1 MIAYLDSSALVKLFV
16 DEHGA
21 DVAHEL
27 WDSGLPVATTRI
39 SQAEL
44 ACALES
50 AVRGRRVERGRV
62 PGGVQD
68 GTFLWRRA
76 DAIEV
81 DAPLIDVAARVGMR
95 HGLRGVDAV
104 HVASALDL
112 LPLGT
117 ILVSWDER
125 QRAAARAEGLPVYP
139 ETTTA
144 ALR

>member
-1 MIAYLDSSALVKLFV
+1 MIAYLDASALVKLFL
-16 DEHGA
+16 DESGS

-27 WDSGLPVATTRI
+27 WDSGLPIATTRI

-50 AVRGRRVERGRV
+50 AVRSGRTDRRGVRS
-62 PGGVQD
+62 GVQD

-76 DAIEV
+76 DAIEI
-81 DAPLIDVAARVGMR
+81 DAPLVDRAAQLGVR

-104 HVASALDL
+104 HVASALEL
-112 LPLGT
+112 LPLGAV
-117 ILVSWDER
+117 LVSWDER
-125 QRAAARAEGLPVYP
+125 QRQAARAEGLPVYP